1 MWMSFIVLT
10 VKRGWILLSRASMI
24 PLEHI
29 TIPSTTP
36 AGARAKSN
44 ACILLVI
51 KQVLQELVQKKP
63 ATVLTSL
70 DVLILVLFQIILTQ
84 TSNL

>member
-1 MWMSFIVLT
+1 
-10 VKRGWILLSRASMI
+10 MI
-24 PLEHI
+24 PPDHI
-29 TIPSTTP
+29 TIPLTTP

-51 KQVLQELVQKKP
+51 KKNTQSYSCIF

-70 DVLILVLFQIILTQ
+70 VVFILVLFQTFLTQ
-84 TSNL
+84 TLQLVDFK